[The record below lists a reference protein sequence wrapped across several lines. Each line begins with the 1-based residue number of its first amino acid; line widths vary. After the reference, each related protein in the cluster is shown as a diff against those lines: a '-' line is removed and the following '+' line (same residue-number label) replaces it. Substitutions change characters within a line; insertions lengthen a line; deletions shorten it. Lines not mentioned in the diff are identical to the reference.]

1 MYLYTVNI
9 CFRMKPGDFVLFEL
23 MKANPSKIHWAL
35 MGKPYNTFK
44 LNVEFQVL
52 GLKSHMLKSDY

>member
-1 MYLYTVNI
+1 
-9 CFRMKPGDFVLFEL
+9 MKPGDFALFEL

-44 LNVEFQVL
+44 LYAEFQVL
-52 GLKSHMLKSDY
+52 GLKSHRLKSDY

>member
-1 MYLYTVNI
+1 
-9 CFRMKPGDFVLFEL
+9 MKPGDFVLFEL

-52 GLKSHMLKSDY
+52 GLKSHMLKGGY